1 MGPIVTPEL
10 EVGSLPV
17 QPSEPVPPPAVQE
30 VAPVVAQESAVVCV
44 VEIVVGFAAKFVT
57 AAGAGFTV
65 RLAVELALPA
75 GPVQASV
82 YE

>member
-1 MGPIVTPEL
+1 
-10 EVGSLPV
+10 VGSLPV

-30 VAPVVAQESAVVCV
+30 VAPLVAQESDVDCPTAT
-44 VEIVVGFAAKFVT
+44 VVGFAAKFVT

-65 RLAVELALPA
+65 TFAVELALPA
-75 GPVQASV
+75 GPVHARV